1 MFDTYLV
8 KKGDTLESISRK
20 YNVSKS
26 YLIDINNI
34 FFEDDIKEGRE
45 LIVPKVEDVYF
56 DTYVIE
62 KGDTLYAISRRY
74 NVNPELL
81 SAVNGINKEDYI
93 YPGQKIMIPKSGYS
107 YYITADGDTLDI
119 VKNAFNTTY
128 DKLLDENK
136 TVYLMPEQLI
146 VLKK

>member
-1 MFDTYLV
+1 
-8 KKGDTLESISRK
+8 
-20 YNVSKS
+20 
-26 YLIDINNI
+26 
-34 FFEDDIKEGRE
+34 
-45 LIVPKVEDVYF
+45 
-56 DTYVIE
+56 
-62 KGDTLYAISRRY
+62 
-74 NVNPELL
+74 
-81 SAVNGINKEDYI
+81 
-93 YPGQKIMIPKSGYS
+93 MIPKSGYS